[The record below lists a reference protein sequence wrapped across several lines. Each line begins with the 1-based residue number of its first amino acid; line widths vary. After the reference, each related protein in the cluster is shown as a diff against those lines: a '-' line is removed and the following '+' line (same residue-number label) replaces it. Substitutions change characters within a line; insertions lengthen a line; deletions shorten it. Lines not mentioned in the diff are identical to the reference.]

1 MSFVVGNRLFR
12 AACSLGRSSQP
23 SSRRNPFSVSRTA
36 GAVHWCRCGEWC
48 RRFTPSMYS
57 LRKPLER
64 HPFGQ
69 WVLQRSVH
77 EFIPPPAMVQFD
89 QRLRLQERLL
99 PGLIQSPVDRSAQTE
114 VGVNDVG
121 VNDRVLASKVESALP
136 VLTAK
141 VRVDQGACGSSVGN
155 GSRFHV
161 GLLSR
166 GRPTPENRSDRGPHR
181 SCRGPNR
188 SRGAFQPRL

>member
-1 MSFVVGNRLFR
+1 
-12 AACSLGRSSQP
+12 
-23 SSRRNPFSVSRTA
+23 
-36 GAVHWCRCGEWC
+36 
-48 RRFTPSMYS
+48 MYS

-89 QRLRLQERLL
+89 QRLHLQERLL

-121 VNDRVLASKVESALP
+121 VNDRVLASEVEGALP
-136 VLTAK
+136 ILAAAARAAVAL
-141 VRVDQGACGSSVGN
+141 GSSAKTGF
-155 GSRFHV
+155 RFRA
-161 GLLSR
+161 GLLAGS
-166 GRPTPENRSDRGPHR
+166 RPTP
-181 SCRGPNR
+181 
-188 SRGAFQPRL
+188 